1 MSGALE
7 SLVRLHRSESS
18 GWIGALREEAL
29 ASFEEQGVPTRRL
42 EDWKSTNF
50 APLGAMQFTRV
61 GPGQTCVEA
70 ASEGPELV
78 FVDGRFDAAAS
89 CVSDLPAG
97 IRALSLAEVLDSEP
111 ELLKGYLN
119 RLPDLKRQSLVALQT
134 AFLEDGA
141 VLVIDAGARTK
152 EPLRTRFISTG
163 EATQSTESTDSTRM
177 DSAAFPRLLVIAGEG
192 STTTLLQEHVSIGS
206 AAGFTAF
213 VAEFHL
219 AASARIESVQIQAE
233 GAERIHFTST
243 HARLERDAQ
252 FNSHVFTLGNGLLR
266 SELAINLAEPGA
278 ETQLCGLFVG
288 RDEGHVDHF
297 TTVDH
302 AAEHC
307 TSDEE
312 YRGVLGD
319 RAKGVFRGRVIVRPG
334 AQKTDA
340 RQSNPNL
347 LLSDHASVDTKPQ
360 LEIYAD
366 DIRASHGSTIG
377 QLDEDAL
384 FFLRARGIDVA
395 NARLLLTSAFAH
407 GIVDRIADEKLRRM
421 VGARVDT
428 ALASLESG
436 SLATSNPPEE
446 GTDR

>member
-7 SLVRLHRSESS
+7 SLVRLHRSKYG
-18 GWIGALREEAL
+18 GWIGALREDAL
-29 ASFEEQGVPTRRL
+29 ASFEEQGLPTRRL

-61 GPGQTCVEA
+61 GPGQTSVEA
-70 ASEGPELV
+70 ASDGRGLV

-97 IRALSLAEVLDSEP
+97 VRALSLAEVLDSEP

-152 EPLRTRFISTG
+152 GPLRTRFISTG
-163 EATQSTESTDSTRM
+163 EATQSTDSTRM

-219 AASARIESVQIQAE
+219 AAGARIESVQIQAE
-233 GAERIHFTST
+233 SAERIHFTST

-252 FNSHVFTLGNGLLR
+252 FNSHVFSLGSGLVR

-278 ETQLCGLFVG
+278 ETLLCGLFVG

-312 YRGVLGD
+312 YRGILGD

-347 LLSDHASVDTKPQ
+347 LLSDHASVDSKPQ

-384 FFLRARGIDVA
+384 FFLRARGIDAA

-407 GIVDRIADEKLRRM
+407 GIVDRIADEELRRM
-421 VGARVDT
+421 VGARVDA
-428 ALASLESG
+428 ALTSLEGG
-436 SLATSNPPEE
+436 SPATSNSPEK